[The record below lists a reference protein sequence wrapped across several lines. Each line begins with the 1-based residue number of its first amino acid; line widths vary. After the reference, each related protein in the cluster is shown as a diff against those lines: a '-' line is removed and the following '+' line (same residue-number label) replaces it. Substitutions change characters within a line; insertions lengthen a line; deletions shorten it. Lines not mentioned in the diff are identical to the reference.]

1 MLPCEGG
8 GGGRALH
15 AWGGSYPLPLGDPR
29 AGSGRRG
36 TGLPWGCQV
45 PGVWL
50 SVLGEE
56 TWGGGGGLSEGVGN
70 REKLGGKQ
78 QKEGFSNRARCS
90 SGQGDSDG
98 GDNTSPLPSRP
109 LEQPGKL
116 RHTPGST
123 AGSQPQHPH
132 GHTGGL
138 KVTCASPQPTDRIG
152 YTIPCPGGEHKPVPH
167 NTPLHP
173 PTHTRH
179 PKHPTAPSPV
189 GGGDLAFPCPSPG
202 SLQESTAGAAAYLG
216 RAVGA
221 AGGLGGGSMGRARC
235 VALRSAPAGQQH
247 RARPRERAQ
256 PAASCRQGNR
266 GWSRCLKGCKNHP
279 GRMWTP
285 PQPRHAHALA
295 SGFLGTR
302 KGRCL
307 LCLVCT
313 PGAIGCSAPTCH
325 RTVMC
330 SGTAPGAQRVL
341 GCGRWHT
348 AARCAWVS
356 GPIDAA
362 GLQRGLE

>member
-1 MLPCEGG
+1 M
-8 GGGRALH
+8 
-15 AWGGSYPLPLGDPR
+15 
-29 AGSGRRG
+29 
-36 TGLPWGCQV
+36 GLPWGCQV

-70 REKLGGKQ
+70 REKLGGRQ

-116 RHTPGST
+116 RHTPGSA

-341 GCGRWHT
+341 GCGRWRT

>member
-70 REKLGGKQ
+70 REKLGGRQ

-179 PKHPTAPSPV
+179 PKHPTAPSP
-189 GGGDLAFPCPSPG
+189 
-202 SLQESTAGAAAYLG
+202 
-216 RAVGA
+216 
-221 AGGLGGGSMGRARC
+221 LGGGSWLSPVPPQVPCRKAPQGLPLTWAGLWGPQGGSGGARWDGRA
-235 VALRSAPAGQQH
+235 ALRCAQHQPGSSTVHGRGSAPSL
-247 RARPRERAQ
+247 Q
-256 PAASCRQGNR
+256 PPVVKATGD
-266 GWSRCLKGCKNHP
+266 
-279 GRMWTP
+279 
-285 PQPRHAHALA
+285 
-295 SGFLGTR
+295 
-302 KGRCL
+302 
-307 LCLVCT
+307 
-313 PGAIGCSAPTCH
+313 GA
-325 RTVMC
+325 
-330 SGTAPGAQRVL
+330 
-341 GCGRWHT
+341 
-348 AARCAWVS
+348 
-356 GPIDAA
+356 DA
-362 GLQRGLE
+362 

>member
-1 MLPCEGG
+1 MCFAIKPRSAGGCGGADTLLPCEGG

-70 REKLGGKQ
+70 REKLGGRQ

-116 RHTPGST
+116 RHTPGSA

-189 GGGDLAFPCPSPG
+189 GGGPGFPLSLPRFPAGKHRRGCRLPG
-202 SLQESTAGAAAYLG
+202 PGCGGRRGARGGLDGTGALRCAALSTSRAAAPCTAAGA
-216 RAVGA
+216 R
-221 AGGLGGGSMGRARC
+221 
-235 VALRSAPAGQQH
+235 PACSLLSSRQPGMEPMLKRLQK
-247 RARPRERAQ
+247 PSREDVD
-256 PAASCRQGNR
+256 
-266 GWSRCLKGCKNHP
+266 
-279 GRMWTP
+279 P
-285 PQPRHAHALA
+285 PPNPDMHM
-295 SGFLGTR
+295 
-302 KGRCL
+302 
-307 LCLVCT
+307 
-313 PGAIGCSAPTCH
+313 P
-325 RTVMC
+325 
-330 SGTAPGAQRVL
+330 
-341 GCGRWHT
+341 WHQ
-348 AARCAWVS
+348 VS
-356 GPIDAA
+356 
-362 GLQRGLE
+362 